1 MRDLCSDPTYPL
13 LFESFKELFQS
24 AFGFS
29 LILASLLQIE
39 LPAKQYSNLAF
50 LLFSKAILASEVHF
64 MLRLVRG
71 NALVLGFCT

>member
-1 MRDLCSDPTYPL
+1 MRDLGSDLTYLL
-13 LFESFKELFQS
+13 LFESFKEFFQS

-39 LPAKQYSNLAF
+39 LPAKQEYSNLGF
-50 LLFSKAILASEVHF
+50 LAIFKSYLWLKSLL

-71 NALVLGFCT
+71 NAF